1 VIEAGI
7 PVRTVSADGK
17 PTTASPSEAEETIE
31 AIHGGDVDAVV
42 VKSPEGLRVLML
54 EGADQPYRMLVE
66 RMNDGALT
74 LGPDNAILYA
84 NQRLSELMG
93 RSPADLVGKQF
104 NSLFADASPGV
115 ADGGPREATLLGAT
129 GALPVAVWSSS
140 ISMGGLSARLVTITD
155 LSMQRRAEEIAIA
168 ERFARSIVE
177 QAAAAIVVLASD
189 GRITHASG
197 MAEEIATAPPVGRLF
212 SDVFPLD
219 VQTTAQA
226 GILSHFARESLNTA
240 LATKPFHGVEVK
252 LHNRSMSKRFFLLS
266 AGPLLN
272 DAKEPVG
279 SMVTL
284 TDITARKRAEDQQTM
299 LVAELNH
306 RVKNIL
312 AIVNSVAA
320 QTVRAS
326 PSLASFSTAFSGR
339 IKALALAHDILTRT
353 RWIGIGL
360 SELLRAVL
368 EPHRGTDQTRVTLQ
382 GPPVLLPAQAV
393 MPLSMV
399 MHELATNA
407 SKYGALSVPQGTVAI
422 DWTLRDNGTPRVD
435 VTWIERGGP
444 RVEPQGAS
452 GFGTKLIDRVVGY
465 DLDGKADLS
474 FEPGGLRAVLSFP
487 LKIDTASPETS
498 WSTSQPM

>member
-1 VIEAGI
+1 VHTASPDREA
-7 PVRTVSADGK
+7 TA
-17 PTTASPSEAEETIE
+17 ASPSEAEETIE
-31 AIHGGDVDAVV
+31 AIHGGSVDAVV
-42 VKSPEGLRVLML
+42 VKSPDGLRVLML
-54 EGADQPYRMLVE
+54 EGADQPYRMVVE
-66 RMNDGALT
+66 RMSDGALT
-74 LGPDNAILYA
+74 LDPDNTILYA
-84 NQRLSELMG
+84 NQRLSELTG
-93 RSPADLVGKQF
+93 RPPAEIIGERFDR
-104 NSLFADASPGV
+104 LFADAAPGV
-115 ADGGPREATLLGAT
+115 VDGTQEAKLLGAS

-155 LSMQRRAEEIAIA
+155 LSVHRRAEEIAIA
-168 ERFARSIVE
+168 ERFARSILE
-177 QAAAAIVVLASD
+177 QATEAILVLASN

-197 MAEEIATAPPVGRLF
+197 MAEEIATKPPIGRMF
-212 SDVFPLD
+212 SDAFPLD
-219 VQTTAQA
+219 VQSSAHA
-226 GILSHFARESLNTA
+226 GTVSRFTRETLDTA

-272 DAKEPVG
+272 DAKEPIG
-279 SMVTL
+279 SVVTL
-284 TDITARKRAEDQQTM
+284 TDISARKRAEDQQTM

-326 PSLASFSTAFSGR
+326 SSLPSFSTAFSGR
-339 IKALALAHDILTRT
+339 IKALALAHDVLTRT

-360 SELLRAVL
+360 NDLLTALL
-368 EPHRGTDQTRVTLQ
+368 EPYRGVGQARVTLQ

-393 MPLSMV
+393 MPLSMA

-407 SKYGALSVPQGTVAI
+407 SKYGALTVPQGTVTI
-422 DWTLRDNGTPRVD
+422 DWTVRNGGTPRVD
-435 VTWIERGGP
+435 ITWIERGGP
-444 RVEPQGAS
+444 RVEPPGAS

-465 DLDGKADLS
+465 DLDGKASLS

-487 LKIDTASPETS
+487 LKADVASLESS
-498 WSTSQPM
+498 WSTSQTT

>member
-1 VIEAGI
+1 VISVK
-7 PVRTVSADGK
+7 PVGTVSFDSNAT
-17 PTTASPSEAEETIE
+17 PASPSDAEETIE
-31 AIHGGDVDAVV
+31 AIHGGSVDAVV
-42 VKSPEGLRVLML
+42 VKSPDGLRVLML
-54 EGADQPYRMLVE
+54 EGADQPYRMVVE
-66 RMNDGALT
+66 RMSDGALT
-74 LGPDNAILYA
+74 LGPDNTILYA
-84 NQRLSELMG
+84 NQRLSELTG
-93 RSPADLVGKQF
+93 RPSADIIGERF
-104 NSLFADASPGV
+104 DRLFAEAAPGV
-115 ADGGPREATLLGAT
+115 VDGTQEAKLLGASRT
-129 GALPVAVWSSS
+129 LPVAVWSSS

-155 LSMQRRAEEIAIA
+155 LSVHRRAEEIAIA
-168 ERFARSIVE
+168 ERFARSILE
-177 QAAAAIVVLASD
+177 QATAAILVLASD

-197 MAEEIATAPPVGRLF
+197 MAEEIATAPPVGRMF

-226 GILSHFARESLNTA
+226 GILSRFRRVSLDAA

-252 LHNRSMSKRFFLLS
+252 LFNRSMSKRFFLLS

-272 DAKEPVG
+272 DNKEPVG
-279 SMVTL
+279 SVVTL

-312 AIVNSVAA
+312 AIVNSVAG

-339 IKALALAHDILTRT
+339 IKALALAHDVLTRT

-360 SELLRAVL
+360 NELLTAVL
-368 EPHRGTDQTRVTLQ
+368 EPHRGVDQARVTLQ

-393 MPLSMV
+393 MPLSMAV
-399 MHELATNA
+399 HELATNA

-422 DWTLRDNGTPRVD
+422 DWTLRNDGTPRVD
-435 VTWIERGGP
+435 ITWIERGGP
-444 RVEPQGAS
+444 RVEPPGGS

-465 DLDGKADLS
+465 DLDGKASLAFDS
-474 FEPGGLRAVLSFP
+474 GGLRAVLSFP
-487 LKIDTASPETS
+487 LKTDTASSESS
-498 WSTSQPM
+498 WSTSQTI

>member
-1 VIEAGI
+1 VH
-7 PVRTVSADGK
+7 TMSTDGK
-17 PTTASPSEAEETIE
+17 STTASSSEAEETIE

-66 RMNDGALT
+66 RMSDGALT
-74 LGPDNAILYA
+74 LGPDDTILYV
-84 NQRLSELMG
+84 NRRLSELTG
-93 RSPADLVGKQF
+93 RSPADLVGKRF
-104 NSLFADASPGV
+104 DKLFADAPPGV
-115 ADGGPREATLLGAT
+115 ADGAPREAILLGAA

-140 ISMGGLSARLVTITD
+140 ISMGGLSVRLVTITD
-155 LSMQRRAEEIAIA
+155 LSVQRRAEEIALA
-168 ERFARSIVE
+168 ERFARSILE
-177 QAAAAIVVLASD
+177 QATSAILVLASD

-197 MAEEIATAPPVGRLF
+197 MAEEIATTPPVGRMF
-212 SDVFPLD
+212 SDAFPLD
-219 VQTTAQA
+219 VQTTAHA
-226 GILSHFARESLNTA
+226 GIMSRFTRESLDTA

-252 LHNRSMSKRFFLLS
+252 LHNRSVSKRFFLLS

-279 SMVTL
+279 SVVTL

-312 AIVNSVAA
+312 AIVNSVAG
-320 QTVRAS
+320 QTVHAS
-326 PSLASFSTAFSGR
+326 SSLASFSTAFSGR
-339 IKALALAHDILTRT
+339 IKALALAHDVLTRT

-360 SELLRAVL
+360 SELLTAVL
-368 EPHRGTDQTRVTLQ
+368 EPYQGTDRARVTLQ

-393 MPLSMV
+393 MSLSMV

-407 SKYGALSVPQGTVAI
+407 SKYGALSVPQGTVTI

-444 RVEPQGAS
+444 RIEPRGTS

-465 DLDGKADLS
+465 DLDGKANLS

-487 LKIDTASPETS
+487 LKDDGTSPESS

>member
-1 VIEAGI
+1 
-7 PVRTVSADGK
+7 VRIVPADRK
-17 PTTASPSEAEETIE
+17 ANTASPSEAEETIE
-31 AIHGGDVDAVV
+31 AIHGGNVDAVV
-42 VKSPEGLRVLML
+42 VQGPDGPRVFML

-66 RMNDGALT
+66 RMSDGALT

-84 NQRLSELMG
+84 NRRLSELTG
-93 RSPADLVGKQF
+93 RSPADLVGKRF
-104 NSLFADASPGV
+104 DSLFAEASPGV
-115 ADGGPREATLLGAT
+115 ADGSTREGKLLGAT
-129 GALPVAVWSSS
+129 GAIPVAVWSSS
-140 ISMGGLSARLVTITD
+140 IAMGGFSARLVTITD
-155 LSMQRRAEEIAIA
+155 LSVLRRAEEIAIA
-168 ERFARSIVE
+168 ERFARSILE
-177 QAAAAIVVLASD
+177 QATEAILVLSSD

-197 MAEEIATAPPVGRLF
+197 MAEQIAIAPPVGRMF

-219 VQTTAQA
+219 VQTTAHA
-226 GILSHFARESLNTA
+226 GIVSRFARESLDTA

-252 LHNRSMSKRFFLLS
+252 LRNQPVNKRFFLLS

-272 DAKEPVG
+272 DAKESVG
-279 SMVTL
+279 SVVTL

-312 AIVNSVAA
+312 AIVQSVAG

-326 PSLASFSTAFSGR
+326 SSLTSFSTAFSGR
-339 IKALALAHDILTRT
+339 IKALALAHDVLTRT

-360 SELLRAVL
+360 SELLTALL
-368 EPHRGTDQTRVTLQ
+368 EPHRGRVTLQ

-393 MPLSMV
+393 MPLSMA

-407 SKYGALSVPQGTVAI
+407 SKYGALSIPQGTVTI
-422 DWTLRDNGTPRVD
+422 DWTLRNGDETGVD
-435 VTWIERGGP
+435 ISWAERGGP
-444 RVEPQGAS
+444 RVEPRATS

-465 DLDGKADLS
+465 DLDGKAALS

-487 LKIDTASPETS
+487 LKADAASPESS
-498 WSTSQPM
+498 WSNLRPM

>member
-1 VIEAGI
+1 
-7 PVRTVSADGK
+7 VRTDSPDRK
-17 PTTASPSEAEETIE
+17 PVPASPSDAEETIE
-31 AIHGGDVDAVV
+31 AIHGGNVDAVV
-42 VKSPEGLRVLML
+42 VKSPEGFRVLML
-54 EGADQPYRMLVE
+54 EGADQPYRRLVE
-66 RMNDGALT
+66 RMSDGALT
-74 LGPDNAILYA
+74 LGSDNAILYA
-84 NQRLSELMG
+84 NGRLSELTG
-93 RSPADLVGKQF
+93 RSPADLVGEPF
-104 NSLFADASPGV
+104 DSLFADASPELAEG
-115 ADGGPREATLLGAT
+115 DTREARLLGAA

-140 ISMGGLSARLVTITD
+140 IAMGGLSARLVTITD
-155 LSMQRRAEEIAIA
+155 LSVQRRAEEIAIA
-168 ERFARSIVE
+168 ERFARSILE

-197 MAEEIATAPPVGRLF
+197 MAEEIATAPPVGRMF
-212 SDVFPLD
+212 SDVFPLN
-219 VQTTAQA
+219 VQTTAHA
-226 GILSHFARESLNTA
+226 GIVSRFARESLDTA

-252 LHNRSMSKRFFLLS
+252 LHNRLMSKRFFLLS

-272 DAKEPVG
+272 DAKLPIG

-312 AIVNSVAA
+312 AIVNSVAG

-326 PSLASFSTAFSGR
+326 SSLTSFSAAFSGR
-339 IKALALAHDILTRT
+339 IKALALAHDVLTRT

-360 SELLRAVL
+360 NDLLTAVI
-368 EPHRGTDQTRVTLQ
+368 EPHRGADKARVTLQ

-393 MPLSMV
+393 MPLSMA

-407 SKYGALSVPQGTVAI
+407 SKYGALSVPQGTVTI
-422 DWTLRDNGTPRVD
+422 DWTVRDDGAPRVD

-444 RVEPQGAS
+444 KVEPPGAS
-452 GFGTKLIDRVVGY
+452 GFGTKLIERVVGY
-465 DLDGKADLS
+465 DLDGKANLS

-487 LKIDTASPETS
+487 LKVDGASPESS
-498 WSTSQPM
+498 WSASQPI

>member
-1 VIEAGI
+1 VS
-7 PVRTVSADGK
+7 TVPPDQK
-17 PTTASPSEAEETIE
+17 VVPASPSDAEETIE
-31 AIHGGDVDAVV
+31 AIHHGNVDAVV
-42 VKSPEGLRVLML
+42 VRGPEGLRVLML

-66 RMNDGALT
+66 RMSEGALT
-74 LGPDNAILYA
+74 LGPDNTILYA
-84 NQRLSELMG
+84 NQRLSELLG
-93 RSPADLVGKQF
+93 RPPDDLVGKRF
-104 NSLFADASPGV
+104 ESLFGEASPGV
-115 ADGGPREATLLGAT
+115 EDGRTSEGTLLGAT
-129 GALPVAVWSSS
+129 GGLPVAVWSSP
-140 ISMGGLSARLVTITD
+140 ISMGGLSVRLVTITD
-155 LSMQRRAEEIAIA
+155 LSVQRRAEEIANA
-168 ERFARSIVE
+168 ERFARSILE
-177 QAAAAIVVLASD
+177 QATDAIVVLSSE

-197 MAEEIATAPPVGRLF
+197 MAEEIATATPVGRRF

-219 VQTTAQA
+219 VQATAHT
-226 GILSHFARESLNTA
+226 GIVSRFARESLDTA

-252 LHNRSMSKRFFLLS
+252 LHNRSVSKRFFLLS

-279 SMVTL
+279 SVVTL
-284 TDITARKRAEDQQTM
+284 TDISARKRAEDQQTM

-312 AIVNSVAA
+312 AIVDSVAA

-326 PSLASFSTAFSGR
+326 SSLPSFSAAFSGR
-339 IKALALAHDILTRT
+339 IKALAVAHDVLTRT

-360 SELLRAVL
+360 NELLAAVL
-368 EPHRGTDQTRVTLQ
+368 EPHRGVGQARLTLQ

-422 DWTLRDNGTPRVD
+422 DWTLWNGGTPRVD
-435 VTWIERGGP
+435 VTWLERGGP
-444 RVEPQGAS
+444 RVEPPGAS

-474 FEPGGLRAVLSFP
+474 FDPGGLRAVLSFP
-487 LKIDTASPETS
+487 LKPDAASPETS